1 MHRSITTVS
10 PCSRAYAAAGSV
22 TTPDCIHSTF
32 APAATASSA
41 TGKTVSPLRKTS
53 TMSTPSGI
61 SCTRKYGSSPRT
73 GPSRFGL
80 TGKILNP
87 KPCSARA
94 MAWLVRYGLSERP
107 TTATVRAP
115 DRRLWIS
122 SGPGFSCMSPPT
134 LDNRGPQRREGEL
147 LALGLDHHVR
157 LPVAER
163 VQERG
168 PVFRFDGVGVGDP
181 PHRLSPPPSRCA
193 RRSPAPGSAGS
204 PPAVPGL
211 PRSGRRRR
219 AGRRRRR
226 RGGAL

>member
-1 MHRSITTVS
+1 MRRSTTTVGPSS
-10 PCSRAYAAAGSV
+10 PGGAAAGSF
-22 TTPDCIHSTF
+22 TTPDCIQSTL

-61 SCTRKYGSSPRT
+61 SCTREYGSSPRT
-73 GPSRFGL
+73 GPSRFGF

-134 LDNRGPQRREGEL
+134 LDDRGPQRREGEL

-157 LPVAER
+157 LPPRAGGGR
-163 VQERG
+163 RRRG
-168 PVFRFDGVGVGDP
+168 GGACRGWGGGGGYPRWRAPRGGP

-193 RRSPAPGSAGS
+193 
-204 PPAVPGL
+204 
-211 PRSGRRRR
+211 
-219 AGRRRRR
+219 
-226 RGGAL
+226 